1 MSKKIINKNQ
11 PCKKCGSSDAV
22 QIYEDLKS
30 YCFSCLTPFPANKDY
45 EDMSDFAVV
54 KTNKQAFNLDVSKF
68 PSSAL
73 KDRKISKEVCEFFG
87 VKVAFNENGEVDT
100 HYYPYG
106 KDGAYKVRALPKTFT
121 WIKKSPELFGMCK
134 FNGGGKRLII
144 TEGEID
150 AMSVAQASFS
160 KYSKIYPVVSLPSA
174 SMTKAILENRDW
186 IRSFGEV
193 VLCLDHD
200 EAGDKATKEAIKI
213 IGFDKVKLV
222 KLPLKDAN
230 AVLVEKS
237 SQELMTAIFEAT
249 KYIPAGILRKEQL
262 WDAMINYNSIPSV
275 PYPECLRGVNEKTKG
290 MRPSEIALFISGTGS
305 GKSSLLREII
315 LHLIRTTNSKI
326 GIVSLEESP
335 AETTRKL
342 CGLAIDR
349 NPAVEELTMEEMKA
363 GYAEVFESDRILVL
377 DHQGSMS
384 DTSIVEKLEFM
395 ALSGCEYLFIDH
407 ITILVS
413 EGVDGLTG
421 NEAVDKTMNDL
432 LRLCQRHPVW
442 IGLVSHLRKAPT
454 GGKSF
459 EEGKL
464 PSIDD
469 IRGSGSIKQVSFDII
484 SFARDSTAETEAD
497 RNHIKMRVLKSR
509 YTGLTGVVKGAN
521 YIYQTGRLM
530 PSEADPSEEF
540 FAI

>member
-1 MSKKIINKNQ
+1 M
-11 PCKKCGSSDAV
+11 V
-22 QIYEDLKS
+22 
-30 YCFSCLTPFPANKDY
+30 
-45 EDMSDFAVV
+45 
-54 KTNKQAFNLDVSKF
+54 
-68 PSSAL
+68 
-73 KDRKISKEVCEFFG
+73 
-87 VKVAFNENGEVDT
+87 
-100 HYYPYG
+100 
-106 KDGAYKVRALPKTFT
+106 
-121 WIKKSPELFGMCK
+121 
-134 FNGGGKRLII
+134 
-144 TEGEID
+144 
-150 AMSVAQASFS
+150 
-160 KYSKIYPVVSLPSA
+160 
-174 SMTKAILENRDW
+174 
-186 IRSFGEV
+186 
-193 VLCLDHD
+193 
-200 EAGDKATKEAIKI
+200 
-213 IGFDKVKLV
+213 
-222 KLPLKDAN
+222 
-230 AVLVEKS
+230 
-237 SQELMTAIFEAT
+237 
-249 KYIPAGILRKEQL
+249 
-262 WDAMINYNSIPSV
+262 NYNSIPSV
-275 PYPECLRGVNEKTKG
+275 PYPDCLRGVNEKTKG

-305 GKSSLLREII
+305 GKSSILREII

-349 NPAVEELTMEEMKA
+349 NPASEEIPIGDLKA
-363 GYAEVFESDRILVL
+363 GYDEVFGDDRILLL

>member
-1 MSKKIINKNQ
+1 MSKAIISRNQ

-22 QIYEDLKS
+22 QVYEDFKS
-30 YCFSCLTPFPANKDY
+30 HCFSCRTSFSPDKEY
-45 EDMSDFAVV
+45 ESMADFAPI

-87 VKVAFNENGEVDT
+87 VKVAFNEGGEIDT

-106 KDGAYKVRALPKTFT
+106 KEGAYKVRALPKTFT
-121 WIKKSPELFGMCK
+121 WIKKSTELFGMSK
-134 FNGGGKRLII
+134 FNGGGKKLII
-144 TEGEID
+144 TEGELD
-150 AMSVAQASFS
+150 ALSVAQASFD
-160 KYSKIYPVVSLPSA
+160 KYKKIYPVVSLASA
-174 SMTKAILENRDW
+174 SMTKTILENRDW
-186 IRSFGEV
+186 VRSFNEV

-213 IGFDKVKLV
+213 IGFDKVKIV
-222 KLPLKDAN
+222 KLSLKDAN

-262 WDAMINYNSIPSV
+262 WDAMVNYNSIPSV
-275 PYPECLRGVNEKTKG
+275 PYPDCLKGVNEKTKG

-305 GKSSLLREII
+305 GKSSILREII

-349 NPAVEELTMEEMKA
+349 NPAAEELPIEALKI
-363 GYAEVFESDRILVL
+363 GYDEVFGEDRILLL
-377 DHQGSMS
+377 DHQGSMN

-484 SFARDSTAETEAD
+484 SFARDSTAQFESD

-530 PSEADPSEEF
+530 PSEVDPTDEF
-540 FAI
+540 SVI